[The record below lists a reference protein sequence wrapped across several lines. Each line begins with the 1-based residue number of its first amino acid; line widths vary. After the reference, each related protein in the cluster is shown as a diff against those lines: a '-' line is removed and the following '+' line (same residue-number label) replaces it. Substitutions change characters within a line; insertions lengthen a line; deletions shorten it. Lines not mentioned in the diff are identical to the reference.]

1 MDGLRRRIDR
11 VRKAA
16 DVHGR
21 PRDVWVDMF
30 EVPDCP
36 DPGPVVAAV
45 AHCMTEVGDPVY
57 VVRGPRAGDRRA
69 ADQPPHVRTILYYE
83 GQLDPR
89 KRDPAGR
96 VVG

>member
-1 MDGLRRRIDR
+1 MGSLKRRVAR

-16 DVHGR
+16 DVYGR
-21 PRDVWVDMF
+21 PGDVWVDVF

-36 DPGPVVAAV
+36 DPGIGVAAV